1 MRKTYLS
8 LLILAMT
15 MVSMVANAQYKAEIT
30 TDPVEDYV
38 AGYVNFDPI
47 EIATALG
54 TDTATLHKAISAS
67 GNYYIQTAD
76 GRSNEY
82 TGNKDL
88 NEFWMDNNGNPV
100 GWGNGN
106 TWFSGL
112 EYIPAGTDPETG
124 ATWSDSVYISFGQ
137 MPGVFKK
144 IYTPSVLKATTYL
157 VVGEKEISFE
167 IIQNINAA
175 PEPTLPAAVTTL
187 SKLTIVKDYELVLP
201 FIVGKSYEGKTYS
214 ATLDGIYEALGVSQA
229 ELDASVADYVYTQV
243 VTSVP
248 ILTEDGEES
257 GEYIYS
263 LADSLALPEVA
274 AGGAWYGRYMNYNE
288 ATATEEPLSINAP
301 MGWGAGHNT
310 FYTQAITLA
319 EGEYSIVSGQYP
331 GMLVEGDTDYTYH
344 YIVAGDKAARIK
356 ISVKMEVPEVV
367 DPNQMVKVGE
377 TTIQVSADIDNNYA
391 TKGFTIDME
400 AIVAALGCTTDDLV
414 DVYAYAQDG
423 SFSDNHTEGSGGF
436 YYNADGKIENW
447 GSNAS
452 CFIARTSTSLQDG
465 AYTIGQMSGAFKDI
479 TEDTTVKPQLIFQ
492 FGQNYYIV
500 TVEYT
505 VKAPKQSDEEIVFT
519 KVAEDVI
526 TIQIIPEPS
535 NGVYAWGTTSTIDID
550 FVESKIGTR
559 DFTLY
564 TDKYTAPAEG
574 ETEGTWSY
582 TKDYTC
588 TPAPGF
594 WYATD
599 TYENKEGKYVVNHSG
614 WGNNSFGLTYASG
627 VITWYQYPGLRSAG
641 DAYSAN
647 LYAVNEETGAYVLY
661 NLYVEYVET
670 VVETEIAGEE
680 DVIAAIDNPEDLTY
694 TKVDLTAAAT
704 ALGIDNPDLFGSAE
718 VKILKNSITYTSEFY
733 DASMGWYLDENGWCY
748 DLNNNADAAMT
759 APVNLG
765 YDWDFASYDFNFF
778 TTAMGD
784 APADGVIY
792 STKVALEYD
801 SKLYIF
807 NVKIMNRE
815 TANGIENIDAANK
828 VNAGNVYDLSGR
840 LVRKNA
846 TSVKGLANGVYLLNG
861 KKYIV
866 K

>member
-15 MVSMVANAQYKAEIT
+15 MVSMVAKAQYKAEIT

-112 EYIPAGTDPETG
+112 EYVPAGTDAETG

-137 MPGVFKK
+137 MPGVFKN

-175 PEPTLPAAVTTL
+175 PEPTLPDPVTKL
-187 SKLTIVKDYELVLP
+187 SGLTIVGEWTLELP
-201 FIVGKSYEGKTYS
+201 FYIGKSFEGLTFTT
-214 ATLDGIYEALGVSQA
+214 TLDGVYDALGTTA
-229 ELDASVADYVYTQV
+229 EELDASAADYVYAHTVNVDTIKDADGNPTDEV
-243 VTSVP
+243 V
-248 ILTEDGEES
+248 
-257 GEYIYS
+257 YS
-263 LADSLALPEVA
+263 LSDDLAQPISTTD
-274 AGGAWYGRYMNYNE
+274 GWFGRYINFDE
-288 ATATEEPLSINAP
+288 TTAAETPLPINAL
-301 MGWGAGHNT
+301 MSWGNDKLT
-310 FYTQAITLA
+310 FYVQAMTLTN
-319 EGEYSIVSGQYP
+319 GEYSVRAGQY
-331 GMLVEGDTDYTYH
+331 GNAFTSVEQSDSTYH
-344 YIVAGDKAARIK
+344 YIIVGDKAAKIK
-356 ISVKMEVPEVV
+356 IVVKMQEQETLPLTEMTQIGEETIEIEHYIGGSDGQITLDLANLETLLGAGAINFEVLADESGTSLSSNTTANNGGYWMTTGGFPISWGTDGFAIFVEPATTGDFSTLNYGFNDAAWTLGDKSTIKLYFHNGTQYYVV
-367 DPNQMVKVGE
+367 NLNVTIIEQPQIGEDEFDNIETIGLVYQFIPNAEGYPLG
-377 TTIQVSADIDNNYA
+377 TTQL
-391 TKGFTIDME
+391 DME
-400 AIVAALGCTTDDLV
+400 YISSLIG
-414 DVYAYAQDG
+414 
-423 SFSDNHTEGSGGF
+423 EGT
-436 YYNADGKIENW
+436 YK
-447 GSNAS
+447 
-452 CFIARTSTSLQDG
+452 L
-465 AYTIGQMSGAFKDI
+465 YTLTAP
-479 TEDTTVKPQLIFQ
+479 TEDSPSIMTDSY
-492 FGQNYYIV
+492 NCD
-500 TVEYT
+500 
-505 VKAPKQSDEEIVFT
+505 PK
-519 KVAEDVI
+519 
-526 TIQIIPEPS
+526 
-535 NGVYAWGTTSTIDID
+535 
-550 FVESKIGTR
+550 
-559 DFTLY
+559 
-564 TDKYTAPAEG
+564 
-574 ETEGTWSY
+574 
-582 TKDYTC
+582 
-588 TPAPGF
+588 PGF
-594 WYATD
+594 WMKNSGESESYIGAWGSGASYGMGFTGGSIINGTIEWFNMPGERAVGD
-599 TYENKEGKYVVNHSG
+599 EFYSTFFIVNMDNGKMVTLRINIKFVD
-614 WGNNSFGLTYASG
+614 
-627 VITWYQYPGLRSAG
+627 VII
-641 DAYSAN
+641 
-647 LYAVNEETGAYVLY
+647 
-661 NLYVEYVET
+661 
-670 VVETEIAGEE
+670 ETEIVGTE

-718 VKILKNSITYTSEFY
+718 VKILKTATSYTSDFY
-733 DASMGWYLDENGWCY
+733 DLTMGWFLDENGWCY
-748 DLNNNADAAMT
+748 DLNNNAEAAMT

-792 STKVALEYD
+792 RTKVALEYD
-801 SKLYIF
+801 AKMYIF

-815 TANGIENIDAANK
+815 TATGIENIDAANK